1 MDRVAL
7 LFVYGSLKRGGALHH
22 ELEAL
27 QARFLGL
34 AKVQGD
40 LFHIKGKSWPGAF
53 PTANQSYVH
62 GELYKMAKPAETLKK
77 LDEVEDCKHGLFT
90 RKLVDA
96 WAGNRKVKAWV
107 YFFNR
112 KQEKASRIASG
123 SFSSPERLKGQSY
136 NHGKS

>member
-34 AKVQGD
+34 AKIQGE

-53 PTANQSYVH
+53 LTASENYVR
-62 GELYKMAKPAETLKK
+62 GEIYKMMKPAEALKR
-77 LDEVEDCKHGLFT
+77 LDAVEDCKHGLFT
-90 RKLVDA
+90 RKLVHA
-96 WAGNRKVKAWV
+96 WAGNRKMKAWV

-112 KQEKASRIASG
+112 EEEKASRIASG
-123 SFSSPERLKGQSY
+123 IFLVRQSA
-136 NHGKS
+136 KQAD